1 VTKSTLLN
9 SPPSNPALMSSIVA
23 LMRLGNAAAAT
34 SDERGTERDWMPVA
48 IQIHD
53 LRIPEGKTMAAGAA
67 ANG

>member
-1 VTKSTLLN
+1 
-9 SPPSNPALMSSIVA
+9 MSSIVA

-53 LRIPEGKTMAAGAA
+53 LRIPEGKTMAAAAA